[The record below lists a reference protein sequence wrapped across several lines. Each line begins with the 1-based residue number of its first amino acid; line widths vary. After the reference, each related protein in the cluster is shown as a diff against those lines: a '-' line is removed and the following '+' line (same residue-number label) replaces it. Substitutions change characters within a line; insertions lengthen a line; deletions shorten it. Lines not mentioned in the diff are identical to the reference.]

1 MTKKERVGYLLCTVA
16 SFISGFIIFAYI
28 GTHGPWA
35 PGGVS
40 ESKVFM
46 LFGLAGG
53 LAVAVTLS
61 GVILTTWVVRE
72 SSTVFKII
80 VAFLWP
86 VTAACAV
93 CVGIVT
99 FIPYEIFNLI
109 RIFMY
114 GRKGEKAPVRHSKIS
129 SSDEKAADG
138 ASEM

>member
-80 VAFLWP
+80 IAFLWP
-86 VTAACAV
+86 VTADFCIFGRIKFKKISYTPVAFY
-93 CVGIVT
+93 GIVSM
-99 FIPYEIFNLI
+99 LI
-109 RIFMY
+109 L
-114 GRKGEKAPVRHSKIS
+114 GKL
-129 SSDEKAADG
+129 
-138 ASEM
+138 